1 MCIYMTIKLKNIKK
15 IKPFTT
21 KKKLF
26 RTNKRKTRKR
36 IQKMIYTAG
45 NTKIGQGTHGNIYV
59 DIDNPTLV
67 TKSYNYDKTFC
78 ANLLDEYKI
87 QKIIQKSYTDQFIRI
102 PRCCCY
108 TITNDTCQYKMER
121 IFPLKDK
128 SYYAIVNM
136 NLPNVFR
143 KFSHSNY
150 GYEIGYNVLATNY
163 NVNVNKLSYEIGKMF
178 SYLHYVLHI
187 DGYDCELL
195 YGRTSEYHAES
206 EFFLIDYDKVQ
217 YVVYDL
223 GYITHRKIDE
233 NTVDI
238 KYLST
243 DTKFAWFLYSAM
255 ISMSLIPNTSELC
268 KQFIQGY
275 SFYIPISDEQIQK
288 ISKQVIEIIL
298 DNVDA

>member
-1 MCIYMTIKLKNIKK
+1 MNTIKLTNVKK
-15 IKPFTT
+15 IKPFLT
-21 KKKLF
+21 KKK
-26 RTNKRKTRKR
+26 RRPTITRNRKTRKR

-45 NTKIGQGTHGNIYV
+45 NLKIGQGTHGIIYV
-59 DIDNPTLV
+59 DIDNPYLV
-67 TKSYNYDKTFC
+67 TKSYKYDKTFC

-87 QKIIQKSYTDQFIRI
+87 QQMIQKSYTDQFIRI
-102 PRCCCY
+102 PKCCCY
-108 TITNDTCQYKMER
+108 KITNDKCQYKMER

-128 SYYAIVNM
+128 SYYAIVNI
-136 NLPNVFR
+136 NLPNVCR

-178 SYLHYVLHI
+178 SYLHYELHI

-195 YGRTSEYHAES
+195 YGRTSEHHDES

-217 YVVYDL
+217 HLVYDL

-233 NTVDI
+233 NTIDT
-238 KYLST
+238 KYLSS
-243 DTKFAWFLYSAM
+243 DVKFAWFLYSAM
-255 ISMSLIPNTSELC
+255 ISMSLIPNTTELC
-268 KQFIQGY
+268 NQFIQGY
-275 SFYIPISDEQIQK
+275 SFYIPKSDEQIQK

-298 DNVDA
+298 DNVDV

>member
-1 MCIYMTIKLKNIKK
+1 MYIYDYKIEKYKKNKTFHHK
-15 IKPFTT
+15 EET
-21 KKKLF
+21 F

-87 QKIIQKSYTDQFIRI
+87 QKIIQKSYTDQFISI

-143 KFSHSNY
+143 KFS
-150 GYEIGYNVLATNY
+150 G
-163 NVNVNKLSYEIGKMF
+163 
-178 SYLHYVLHI
+178 
-187 DGYDCELL
+187 
-195 YGRTSEYHAES
+195 
-206 EFFLIDYDKVQ
+206 EF
-217 YVVYDL
+217 
-223 GYITHRKIDE
+223 
-233 NTVDI
+233 
-238 KYLST
+238 
-243 DTKFAWFLYSAM
+243 
-255 ISMSLIPNTSELC
+255 
-268 KQFIQGY
+268 
-275 SFYIPISDEQIQK
+275 
-288 ISKQVIEIIL
+288 
-298 DNVDA
+298 